1 MDSATVLTWSVVGI
15 AVVAALVLWV
25 ILAKGRRIPGLHVFR
40 ASRWSR
46 GNHLFPTQVAVT
58 ATSVVQY
65 TPRWIGRLEH
75 SIHMAHIASVEVDTN
90 LFFADVQIET
100 SGGSDPVR
108 CYGHRKKDALEMKR
122 LIEQFQTDYYK
133 GQGGPRV
140 S

>member
-25 ILAKGRRIPGLHVFR
+25 ILAKGRRIPGSHVFR

-90 LFFADVQIET
+90 LFFADVLIET

-122 LIEQFQTDYYK
+122 LIEQFQTDYFK

>member
-1 MDSATVLTWSVVGI
+1 MDSTTLLTWVAVGV
-15 AVVAALVLWV
+15 AVVAALFVWF
-25 ILAKGRRIPGLHVFR
+25 ILAKGRRIPGPHVFR

-58 ATSVVQY
+58 PTSVVQY

-75 SIHMAHIASVEVDTN
+75 SIHMAHISSVEVDTN
-90 LFFADVQIET
+90 LFFADVMIET

-108 CYGHRKKDALEMKR
+108 CYGHKKGDALEMKR
-122 LIEQFQTDYYK
+122 LIEQFQSDYYR
-133 GQGGPRV
+133 GQGPRV

>member
-1 MDSATVLTWSVVGI
+1 MDSATVLTWSAIGI
-15 AVVAALVLWV
+15 AIVAALVVWV
-25 ILAKGRRIPGLHVFR
+25 ILAKGRPLPGPHVFR

-46 GNHLFPTQVAVT
+46 GNHLFPTQVVVT
-58 ATSVVQY
+58 PTSVVQY

-90 LFFADVQIET
+90 LFFADVLIET

-108 CYGHRKKDALEMKR
+108 CYGHKKRDALEMKR

>member
-1 MDSATVLTWSVVGI
+1 MDTATALTWAAVGI
-15 AVVAALVLWV
+15 AVVAVLMLWV
-25 ILAKGRRIPGLHVFR
+25 ILAKGRPIAGPHVFR

-58 ATSVVQY
+58 PVSVVQY

-90 LFFADVQIET
+90 LFFADVMIET

-108 CYGHRKKDALEMKR
+108 CYGHKKRDALEMKR

-140 S
+140 T